1 MADEKRTTTDGSILS
16 RWLGDRPVVFK
27 LLSLAAIGL
36 AGLLVVAFTGVEQ
49 LSVAGDR
56 VRDMKKLNALSTETL
71 YADMAHD
78 AIRGDVLRAVLAK
91 GGGDAETARLD
102 LIEHSKVLADG
113 VAMFQD
119 DAMAPDVKAAAD
131 AAAPAVAQYLK
142 LANDSV
148 TYSLTHADTPPAYDA
163 FMTEFSTVEQE
174 LPKVAEALDGR
185 VQAAVKAVDDQHG
198 SALRIIGIIGFVC
211 VLLLAAVARLVTRS
225 IVDPLRR
232 VSHVTDGLAARD
244 LTRTAKLN
252 RKDEFGRMA
261 NGLDLAMVAIRETMT
276 ELVDTA
282 KALTLA
288 ASELSLVSGNLTAG
302 AADAATKA
310 AAAVEATSQ
319 VNAGVQTAA
328 TGAEEMTAAINEIA
342 NSASRAA
349 GVAEDSLRVAGE
361 ATQSILELEAASA
374 EIGGIVRLITGIAE
388 QTNLLAL
395 NATIEAAR
403 AGEAGKGFA
412 VVANE
417 VKELA
422 HETSKATS
430 EITSRIQ
437 ALQHSN
443 QAVAAG
449 VARIQDVI
457 SEINEFNTTV
467 ASAVEEQSATTQV
480 MTMAIGNAAR
490 GSAEVAKVV
499 SAVAE
504 VSEATADSA
513 KASLDA
519 SEHLGGFAAKLNGLV
534 GSFRY

>member
-1 MADEKRTTTDGSILS
+1 MADEKRTTKDGTILS

-27 LLSLAAIGL
+27 LLSLAVIGL
-36 AGLLVVAFTGVEQ
+36 AGLLVVAVTGVQE

-56 VRDMKKLNALSTETL
+56 ARDMKQLNALSTVTL

-78 AIRGDVLRAVLAK
+78 AVRGDVLRAVLAK

-102 LIEHSKVLADG
+102 LIEHSKTLSDG
-113 VAMFQD
+113 VATFQAD
-119 DAMAPDVKAAAD
+119 TMPTDVKAAAD
-131 AAAPAVAQYLK
+131 AVAPAVAEYLQ
-142 LANDSV
+142 LANEAV

-163 FMTEFSTVEQE
+163 FMTSFSKVEAA
-174 LPKVAEALDGR
+174 LPKVADALDAR
-185 VQAAVKAVDDQHG
+185 VEAAVRAVDDQRS
-198 SALRIIGIIGFVC
+198 SALRAIGIIGSFC
-211 VLLLAAVARLVTRS
+211 VVLLAAAARVVTRS

-244 LTRTAKLN
+244 LTRTAHLN

-261 NGLDLAMVAIRETMT
+261 NGLDAAMVAMRETMT

-288 ASELSLVSGNLTAG
+288 AAELSRVSGNLTAG
-302 AADAATKA
+302 AADAAVKA
-310 AAAVEATSQ
+310 ATAVEATSQ

-342 NSASRAA
+342 TSASRAA
-349 GVAEDSLRVAGE
+349 GVAEDSMRVAGE

-417 VKELA
+417 VKDLA
-422 HETSKATS
+422 HATSKATS
-430 EITSRIQ
+430 DITSRIQ

-457 SEINEFNTTV
+457 SEINEFNITV

-480 MTMAIGNAAR
+480 MTMAIADAAR
-490 GSAEVAKVV
+490 GSAEVAMVV

-504 VSEATADSA
+504 VSEATSDSA
-513 KASLDA
+513 RASLDA
-519 SEHLGGFAAKLNGLV
+519 SEHLGEFAAKLNGLV